1 MSSARRIKVSEASG
15 VRNAL
20 WAEIVTLSNVVSTC
34 PAGNGSSWNTSNPAW
49 ASLPARNAAMFAAPG
64 TLYVYRSYG
73 IHWCVNVA
81 CEPEGT
87 GAAVLLRAVEP
98 THGIEE
104 MRRRRRGVPDA
115 LLCAGPGRL
124 AQALAITAEGD
135 GQPIFEPPFALLPP
149 DGPVEVV
156 ATPRVGITKAVAL
169 RWRYVVTGSS
179 WASRGPRRAPP

>member
-1 MSSARRIKVSEASG
+1 LTPDELLVRGLHEVARGLLGWTFLREGVGGRIVEVEAY
-15 VRNAL
+15 APDD
-20 WAEIVTLSNVVSTC
+20 
-34 PAGNGSSWNTSNPAW
+34 PASHAFRGRT
-49 ASLPARNAAMFAAPG
+49 ARNAAMFAAPG

-87 GAAVLLRAVEP
+87 GAAVLLRALEP

-104 MRRRRRGVPDA
+104 MRRRRGGVPDA

-124 AQALAITAEGD
+124 TQALGITGESD
-135 GQPIFEPPFALLPP
+135 GRPILQPPFGLVPP

-156 ATPRVGITKAVAL
+156 ATPRVGITKAVEL
-169 RWRYVVTGSS
+169 PWRYVVTGSS
-179 WASRGPRRAPP
+179 WASRCPRRAPP